1 MKDKRYRPAIG
12 KMFWFTWIPLTI
24 ILAAIVIISM
34 EYPVG
39 LILTIGVSLF
49 CYYFLVSSLVAYVE
63 LREES
68 LFIKFGF
75 VFKKEIPYKNI
86 RELVKVRRFYTES
99 FLAIKNT
106 LEHVNIKY
114 KKFDIVSVSV
124 KNNDEF
130 IKEVEKLVSSAK
142 NR

>member
-49 CYYFLVSSLVAYVE
+49 CYYFLLSQILLDKE
-63 LREES
+63 LELS
-68 LFIKFGF
+68 IK
-75 VFKKEIPYKNI
+75 K
-86 RELVKVRRFYTES
+86 RFYS
-99 FLAIKNT
+99 
-106 LEHVNIKY
+106 Y
-114 KKFDIVSVSV
+114 K
-124 KNNDEF
+124 
-130 IKEVEKLVSSAK
+130 
-142 NR
+142 

>member
-24 ILAAIVIISM
+24 ILAVIVIISM

-63 LREES
+63 LKEES

-75 VFKKEIPYKNI
+75 FFKKEIPYKNI

-114 KKFDIVSVSV
+114 NKFEIVSVSV

-130 IKEVEKLVSSAK
+130 IKEVEKIVSSAK

>member
-1 MKDKRYRPAIG
+1 MEYKRYKPLIG
-12 KMFWFTWIPLTI
+12 KMFWWTWIPLTVLLIAI
-24 ILAAIVIISM
+24 IVVSLNYPLA
-34 EYPVG
+34 
-39 LILTIGVSLF
+39 LILTIGVGLF

-75 VFKKEIPYKNI
+75 VFKKEIPYIKI
-86 RELVKVRRFYTES
+86 RELEKVKRFYTES

-106 LEHVNIKY
+106 IEHVNIKFN
-114 KKFDIVSVSV
+114 KFDVVSISV
-124 KNNDEF
+124 KENDEF
-130 IKEVEKLVSSAK
+130 IKEVEKLVYEAK

>member
-63 LREES
+63 LREE
-68 LFIKFGF
+68 I
-75 VFKKEIPYKNI
+75 V
-86 RELVKVRRFYTES
+86 
-99 FLAIKNT
+99 
-106 LEHVNIKY
+106 
-114 KKFDIVSVSV
+114 KKF
-124 KNNDEF
+124 KNN
-130 IKEVEKLVSSAK
+130 
-142 NR
+142 

>member
-24 ILAAIVIISM
+24 FLAAIVIISIK
-34 EYPVG
+34 YPAG

-63 LREES
+63 LKEES

-75 VFKKEIPYKNI
+75 FFKKEIPYKNI

-114 KKFDIVSVSV
+114 NKFDIVSVSV